1 MKAIDAKVKKSFT
14 SKHELDIVLLFS
26 KGYNA
31 SEIANHL
38 RLSKRTV
45 ETYVLN
51 MRNRDGYVN
60 VTQLACEYIRK
71 GLIK

>member
-1 MKAIDAKVKKSFT
+1 MKAIDAKIKKSFT

-26 KGYNA
+26 KGYSA
-31 SEIANHL
+31 SEIADHL

-51 MRNRDGYVN
+51 MRNREGYVN
-60 VTQLACEYIRK
+60 VTQLACECIRK